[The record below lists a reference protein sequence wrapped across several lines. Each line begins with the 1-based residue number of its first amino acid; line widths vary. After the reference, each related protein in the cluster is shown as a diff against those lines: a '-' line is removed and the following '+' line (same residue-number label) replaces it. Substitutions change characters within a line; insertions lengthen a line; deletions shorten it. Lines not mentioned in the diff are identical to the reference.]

1 MAILKPE
8 GRYLDSNY
16 DHLKP
21 EGLAGQ
27 CLNSNYGYL
36 KPEGL
41 GSAWRSL
48 LLSYYGT
55 RKVRLETFSC
65 YGTKK
70 IAIWIDLYGTLVN

>member
-27 CLNSNYGYL
+27 CCLNSNHGHL

-41 GSAWRSL
+41 AGQCLEIFTFVVRYEKSATGNFFVLRH
-48 LLSYYGT
+48 
-55 RKVRLETFSC
+55 KKDC
-65 YGTKK
+65 YL
-70 IAIWIDLYGTLVN
+70 D